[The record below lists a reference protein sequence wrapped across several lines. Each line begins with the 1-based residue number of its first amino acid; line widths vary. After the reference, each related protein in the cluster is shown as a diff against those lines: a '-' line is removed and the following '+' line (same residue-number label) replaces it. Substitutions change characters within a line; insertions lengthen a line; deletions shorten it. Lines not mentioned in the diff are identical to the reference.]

1 MNSSQNEEVDIFQ
14 DSGNHLSCFFQLHFN
29 SFSKLPE
36 QQSIQIFWAAMT
48 MTTSGTLMK
57 ILKVD
62 LTLKSFNNNNNNG
75 AQVRAPEGSVQLS
88 NVK

>member
-1 MNSSQNEEVDIFQ
+1 
-14 DSGNHLSCFFQLHFN
+14 
-29 SFSKLPE
+29 
-36 QQSIQIFWAAMT
+36 MT